1 MGGML
6 CGCNTHTHIQ
16 YLDTL
21 GLLKSIEMQALNYC
35 SVLFHLSTLWNKNIP
50 LQHLEIYLLEHSML
64 NKVRGITDK
73 RWDSLNGGSDW
84 SNNSHSA
91 GPSGRAVYGASMI
104 LNRSNP
110 VMVGSNPDWR
120 VNVYPR
126 LCFVTPCSGRGIAM
140 SRSSA
145 QGVLT
150 TCLKIFTVL
159 GINCESEQA
168 RGINMLNARLQ
179 A

>member
-1 MGGML
+1 ML

-50 LQHLEIYLLEHSML
+50 LQHLEMYLLEHSML

-110 VMVGSNPDWR
+110 VMVGSNPD
-120 VNVYPR
+120 
-126 LCFVTPCSGRGIAM
+126 
-140 SRSSA
+140 
-145 QGVLT
+145 
-150 TCLKIFTVL
+150 
-159 GINCESEQA
+159 
-168 RGINMLNARLQ
+168 
-179 A
+179 